1 MLTAER
7 KKELAGKIKFV
18 KDIEAAVLNNIK
30 NVAAV
35 NYEIY
40 EHNDEKEASWVE
52 ERLVVVF
59 KGDAISVRNCNSTS
73 CAGILKA
80 IATLVQGGYYS
91 EIPYYEE
98 LSKHS
103 DYHRIDKDL
112 LEEYYG

>member
-1 MLTAER
+1 MLTEDR
-7 KKELAGKIKFV
+7 KQELARKVKFV
-18 KDIEAAVLNNIK
+18 KDIEKAVLINIS
-30 NVAAV
+30 NVAAL

-40 EHNDEKEASWVE
+40 QHVNEAESKWVE
-52 ERLVVVF
+52 ERLVVTF
-59 KGDAISVRNCNSTS
+59 KGGAVSVRNCNSTS

-103 DYHRIDKDL
+103 DFVRIDQKVM
-112 LEEYYG
+112 EEYYE